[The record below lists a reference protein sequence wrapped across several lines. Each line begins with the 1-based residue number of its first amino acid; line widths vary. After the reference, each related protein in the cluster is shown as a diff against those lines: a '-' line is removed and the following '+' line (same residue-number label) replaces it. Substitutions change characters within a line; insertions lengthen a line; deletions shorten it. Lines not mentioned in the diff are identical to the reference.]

1 MAKEISSKF
10 MIKSINKVIKKQESL
25 EQILSSDGRL
35 IALILR
41 RGYMPENTEFVTPN
55 QLNQQLGFI
64 VYPKGGIIKRHKHR
78 PLERRIIG
86 TQEVLFVR
94 AGMLEAE
101 LYSNTGELVA
111 IRILEEGDVLILVD
125 AGHGFKMLKDTVL
138 LEIKQ
143 GPYIGVE
150 EKEHF

>member
-125 AGHGFKMLKDTVL
+125 AEHGFKMLKDTVL